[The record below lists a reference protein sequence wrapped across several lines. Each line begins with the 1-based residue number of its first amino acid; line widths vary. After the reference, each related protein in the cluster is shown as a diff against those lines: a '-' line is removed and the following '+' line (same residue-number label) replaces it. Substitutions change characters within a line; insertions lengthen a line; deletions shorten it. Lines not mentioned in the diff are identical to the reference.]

1 MQLGDKTS
9 NNTCSRKPILKALG
23 QNPWEH
29 KSCCFSDND
38 LKLQGPLKPV
48 WSFSLRGVK
57 RTVVAGRKKNLATHN
72 TDLCIVDEKGGGK
85 AHNFKALIEL
95 LLQPLRLIV
104 AVVSLGGRGGSGVAL
119 HALTQW
125 GFQTEKPKE
134 SPGSPKINSKPFSL
148 SQAYS
153 NPCHL
158 SAILFRAIHSSLSL
172 GLGSCFVTKTAQVI
186 TLNGPK
192 DR

>member
-95 LLQPLRLIV
+95 LLQLLRLIA
-104 AVVSLGGRGGSGVAL
+104 AVVCLSVAEGALEWPCMLLPSGVFR
-119 HALTQW
+119 Q
-125 GFQTEKPKE
+125 K
-134 SPGSPKINSKPFSL
+134 SPKRAQDHRRSIANPSVFHRPTLILVICLPFCSG
-148 SQAYS
+148 
-153 NPCHL
+153 P
-158 SAILFRAIHSSLSL
+158 F
-172 GLGSCFVTKTAQVI
+172 TA
-186 TLNGPK
+186 P
-192 DR
+192 